1 MSTTRFVE
9 MLDVRAKIKTLRPK
23 QPRKLNAL
31 LKVEPRS
38 KRYTLVGTAFDYLLR
53 FELERRAPHAISTPW
68 VAEAA
73 PDLIWRKISETSS
86 GGMDLLTDVEPEQ
99 HLFPDEVAALMR
111 TMLENAKAAVAAY
124 LKLKAPTTDDQAELA
139 AHAIRL
145 GKLDPVVRAWKLDP
159 AFQEASPEDVQDLVD
174 LLAIVPFG
182 DLLHDKV
189 LLLNPTFGQA
199 SSMVG
204 GADGDLIAGD
214 LLVDFKTT
222 KKR

>member
-1 MSTTRFVE
+1 MATSFVE
-9 MLDVRAKIKTLRPK
+9 MPDVRAKIKPLRPK

-31 LKVEPRS
+31 IRVEPRS

-53 FELERRAPHAISTPW
+53 FELERRAPHAISKPW

-73 PDLIWRKISETSS
+73 PDIIWRKTDTGSI
-86 GGMDLLTDVEPEQ
+86 GMDLLMDAEPEQ
-99 HLFPDEVAALMR
+99 HLHPEEVAERMR
-111 TMLENAKAAVAAY
+111 TLLENAKVAVAAY
-124 LKLKAPTTDDQAELA
+124 LKLKAPSIGEQAEIA

-145 GKLDPVVRAWKLDP
+145 GKLEPVLRASKLDP
-159 AFQEASPEDVQDLVD
+159 AFQEASAEDVQDLLD
-174 LLAIVPFG
+174 LLAIVPFS